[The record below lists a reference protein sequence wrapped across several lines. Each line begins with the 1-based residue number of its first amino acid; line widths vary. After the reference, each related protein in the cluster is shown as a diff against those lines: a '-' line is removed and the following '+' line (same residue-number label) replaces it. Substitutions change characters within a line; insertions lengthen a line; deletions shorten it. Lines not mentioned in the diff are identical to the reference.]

1 MPVHTVQMDNH
12 FRQDSVIRAD
22 AVEAIENR
30 TIEGIVFSTGQ
41 RGLRYDWYTGEQY
54 YEELEISTNAIRTER
69 LEKGLSVIDNHRS
82 WDGIDGVFGVTERY
96 AIESGEIVGDVRF
109 ADDDDSDK
117 KFQKVKSRVLRHV
130 SLGYKVH
137 RMMYVGDNA
146 EDGIPIYRAVDWE
159 PTELSFTPV
168 SFETT
173 NGVRSDNNDQPQ
185 NSYRCEIETE
195 NDDMNRL
202 PFKLMA
208 RGGYQVPAD
217 DNGGSPTPAAPT
229 QEPTASNRNEPTP
242 APAAP
247 AEPQAPAGT
256 TRTEQTPA
264 PAAPVVTE
272 QQSRAA
278 TAEEFGKF
286 MTYGRKCGIDD
297 EVIKKHFER
306 GDTLV
311 QFREFALD
319 QLADEHE
326 TKIHGRSR
334 GEQQDQGEQQRAAA
348 VQYLMNRGA
357 QGNNVPKLDDMSR
370 QFLGMKLM
378 DMARHFTGTGFGQS
392 VMAQAGRAFE
402 TTSDFALILENVMH
416 KTLQAGYEETER
428 TFLGIP
434 MVQNASDF
442 REHNVY
448 RMGDAPNLKKLKE
461 DGEYE
466 SGTFGSEKETF
477 VIDTYAR
484 KIGVTRQTLINDDMN
499 ALAILP
505 YMFGQAGSRLESD
518 LFWGM
523 VLNYDF
529 QNQKVANFTM
539 RDGKHLFDADHNNLL
554 TGASSALSKTSLSNM
569 RKLGRKQKTVDKN
582 FMNVQFNTFVFSE
595 DLETTAEDL
604 LVNTLYPNTP
614 ENINTFRGK
623 HEMRI
628 EPRIAQVSA
637 DAWLGFSNQI
647 KAFVISYLDGEE
659 GMYSEAVQSTD
670 RDGITF
676 KARKD
681 FGVGMVDHRGAA
693 KSNGK

>member
-1 MPVHTVQMDNH
+1 MPIHTVQMDNH
-12 FRQDSVIRAD
+12 FRQDSVIRAE
-22 AVEAIENR
+22 ALEAIENR

-54 YEELEISTNAIRTER
+54 YEELEVSTNAIRTER

-82 WDGIDGVFGVTERY
+82 WEGIDGVFGVTEGYR
-96 AIESGEIVGDVRF
+96 ITDGEIVGDVRF
-109 ADDDDSDK
+109 AEDDDSDK

-137 RMMYVGDNA
+137 RMMYVGDA
-146 EDGIPIYRAVDWE
+146 EDGLPIYRAVDWE

-173 NGVRSDNNDQPQ
+173 NGVRSENNDRPQ

-202 PFKLMA
+202 PFKIMA

-217 DNGGSPTPAAPT
+217 DNGGSPSPAAPT
-229 QEPTASNRNEPTP
+229 QEPTASRGDEHEPVAP
-242 APAAP
+242 KPAAP
-247 AEPQAPAGT
+247 APQEPQNRNDPT
-256 TRTEQTPA
+256 
-264 PAAPVVTE
+264 PAAPTP

-278 TAEEFGKF
+278 TAEEYGKF
-286 MTYGRKCGIDD
+286 LTYGRKCGIDD
-297 EVIKKHFER
+297 ETINKHFQR

-319 QLADEHE
+319 KLAEGTE
-326 TKIHGRSR
+326 SGVHGRAR
-334 GEQQDQGEQQRAAA
+334 GEQQDQGEQMRNAA
-348 VQYLMNRGA
+348 VNYLLHRGA
-357 QGNNVPKLDDMSR
+357 QGNSVPKLDDMSN
-370 QFLGMKLM
+370 QFRGMKLM
-378 DMARHFTGTGFGQS
+378 DMVRHFTGAGFGES
-392 VMAQAGRAFE
+392 AMHTAGRAFQ
-402 TTSDFALILENVMH
+402 TTSDFALILENTMH
-416 KTLQAGYEETER
+416 KTLQAGYEETPR

-442 REHNVY
+442 RQNNVY

-466 SGTFGSEKETF
+466 SGTFGDEKEVF
-477 VIDTYAR
+477 AIDTYAR

-505 YMFGQAGSRLESD
+505 FMFGQAGSRLESD

-529 QNQKVANFTM
+529 QAQKAANFKM
-539 RDGKHLFDADHNNLL
+539 QDGKHLFDADHNNLI
-554 TGASSALSKTSLSNM
+554 TGATSALSKTALSNM
-569 RKLGRKQKTVDKN
+569 RKLGRKQKTVDGN
-582 FMNVQFNTFVFSE
+582 FMNVEYNTFVFPE

-604 LVNTLYPNTP
+604 LVNTLYPNTT

-628 EPRIAQVSA
+628 EPRLSQVS
-637 DAWLGFSNQI
+637 DKAWYGFSNLV

-659 GMYSEAVQSTD
+659 GMYSEAVPSTD

-681 FGVGMVDHRGAA
+681 FGVGMVDYRGAA
-693 KSNGK
+693 KSKGAA